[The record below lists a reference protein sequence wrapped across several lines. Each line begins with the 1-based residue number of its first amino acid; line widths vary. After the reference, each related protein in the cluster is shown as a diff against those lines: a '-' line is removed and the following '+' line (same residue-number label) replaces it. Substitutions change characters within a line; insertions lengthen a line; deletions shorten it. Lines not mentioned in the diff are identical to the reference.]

1 MAPCTHIVIIMHAYS
16 YSASPSSSL
25 PLFLS
30 SSSSSLL
37 GAPFPALNMGPA
49 LYDCS
54 LGIPAEAIK
63 TCQNACGSPLC
74 QGCTPPESGPPGL
87 CPTNVSTYNRAWV
100 TKTIR
105 EMTFGY
111 EDPQLA
117 VAHGFLP
124 SLTPS
129 FFPGAFHNTT
139 EVRQKKA
146 VLVIGGGVAVFWGC

>member
-1 MAPCTHIVIIMHAYS
+1 MISMHAYS
-16 YSASPSSSL
+16 YNVPPSSSL
-25 PLFLS
+25 PRLPLLPP
-30 SSSSSLL
+30 SLL

-63 TCQNACGSPLC
+63 TCQNDCGSPLC
-74 QGCTPPESGPPGL
+74 EGCTPPESGPPGL

-100 TKTIR
+100 TKSIR
-105 EMTFGY
+105 EMAFGY
-111 EDPQLA
+111 DDPQLA

-139 EVRQKKA
+139 EVRRKKTGCA
-146 VLVIGGGVAVFWGC
+146 CCRWSWSWSWGGCVLWL